1 MPPFYDLRVSL
12 TQHIA
17 FLQVAPSACGKPHF
31 SERRPSPV
39 LLPESFCIPLRRRGG
54 YSAVSPVTHHPITLS
69 TCLFKVTQVVCF
81 CQERY
86 FVVLPKNMQGREK
99 GCFSDVLLPHA
110 HARLRCGPHPVAELD
125 TIGRVEFRQRLQ
137 YAVAAQLIRGVDV
150 GHGQILAHLP

>member
-39 LLPESFCIPLRRRGG
+39 LLPESFCVPLRRRGR

-69 TCLFKVTQVVCF
+69 TYLFKVTQAVCF

-86 FVVLPKNMQGREK
+86 FVVLPKNMQARGK
-99 GCFSDVLLPHA
+99 PFSVISLPHA
-110 HARLRCGPHPVAELD
+110 HARLRRGPHPVAGPY
-125 TIGRVEFRQRLQ
+125 TIGRVEFRQCLQ
-137 YAVAAQLIRGVDV
+137 CAVAAQLIRGVDV